1 MRSLEQALY
10 DHELLTLRVI
20 GEWWELDLTGMDKRS
35 AVEALAAA
43 LAKLDL
49 QQEMIFLPPEEGAAI
64 NDLVAQGGRAAVAAF
79 SRNHGDVRMMGPGR
93 MEREEPW
100 LDPVSA
106 TEALWYRGFVY
117 RGFDEAAEEVLEF
130 YYLPVE
136 LLAGFPQEESGA
148 SIQPELSMRP
158 IDGTPERW
166 REAVS
171 DAVDDLTALLAVAQ
185 QMTLQNGK
193 QTDIDRLLLN
203 PDPERRSML
212 LTLASEMGLVRKSNG
227 RLRPTRAAIVWL
239 KQSRDEQL
247 CALADAWS
255 NSDWND
261 LCHTPGLQCEGE
273 NWHNDPILARTAL
286 LDALPRVPGWYL
298 LADLVTTIKQVDPD
312 FQRPDGNYDTWY
324 IRDADNEGYL
334 AGFDAWDDV
343 EGRLIRFLVRSPLF
357 WLGMVEV
364 ADAGQLE
371 QTAFR
376 LTELALNWL
385 SGDPPAR
392 DELQVPLVVQ
402 QDGIILVPQNA
413 DRYHRFQVAR
423 ISEAQRIENGRPFRY
438 RLSPGSLAFAREQGI
453 KSERL
458 LQFLA
463 QASGRALPKSIQRA
477 VERWEER
484 GVEARIESV
493 TVLRVNDESI
503 LETLRMNPRTRDY
516 LGESLGDLAVVIK
529 PGLWEEFCAA
539 TAQLG
544 LFLET
549 ER

>member
-20 GEWWELDLTGMDKRS
+20 GERWDLDLTGMDKRG
-35 AVEALAAA
+35 AVEALAVA
-43 LAKLDL
+43 LAKVDL
-49 QQEMIFLPPEEGAAI
+49 QQEMIFLPPEEVAAI
-64 NDLVAQGGRAAVAAF
+64 NDLVAQGGRAPVAAF
-79 SRNHGDVRMMGPGR
+79 SRNHGDVRLMGPGR

-130 YYLPVE
+130 YYLPIE
-136 LLAGFPQEESGA
+136 LLARFPQLEVA
-148 SIQPELSMRP
+148 TPNQPELSMKP
-158 IDGTPERW
+158 LDGTPERW
-166 REAVS
+166 REAVT
-171 DAVDDLTALLAVAQ
+171 DAVDDLAALLAVAQ
-185 QMTLQNGK
+185 QMTLQKGK
-193 QTDIDRLLLN
+193 QTVLDRLLLKSD
-203 PDPERRSML
+203 PDRRSML
-212 LTLASEMGLVRKSNG
+212 LTLASEMGLVRQSNG
-227 RLRPTRAAIVWL
+227 RLRPTRAAVAWL
-239 KQSRDEQL
+239 KQSRDAQL

-273 NWHNDPILARTAL
+273 NWHNDPILARSAL
-286 LDALPRVPGWYL
+286 LDALPRTPGWYHL
-298 LADLVTTIKQVDPD
+298 TDLVITIKQVDPD

-324 IRDADNEGYL
+324 IRDASNEGYL
-334 AGFDAWDDV
+334 AGFDAWDHV
-343 EGRLIRFLVRSPLF
+343 EGRLIRFLVNGPLF

-364 ADAGQLE
+364 ADAGQPE

-376 LTELALNWL
+376 LTDRALNWL
-385 SGDPPAR
+385 TGDPPAQ
-392 DELQVPLVVQ
+392 DELRVPIVVQ

-413 DRYHRFQVAR
+413 ERYHRFQVAR
-423 ISEAQRIENGRPFRY
+423 ISEAQPIEDGRPFRY

-463 QASGRALPKSIQRA
+463 QTSGRALPKSIQRA
-477 VERWEER
+477 VTRWEER
-484 GVEARIESV
+484 GVEAPIESV

-503 LETLRMNPRTRDY
+503 LETLRTNPRTRDY
-516 LGESLGDLAVVIK
+516 LGESLGALAVVIK
-529 PGLWEEFCAA
+529 PGLWQEFCAA

-544 LFLET
+544 LLLES
-549 ER
+549 EI

>member
-35 AVEALAAA
+35 AVEALAAT

-79 SRNHGDVRMMGPGR
+79 SRSHGDVRMMGPGR

-227 RLRPTRAAIVWL
+227 RLRPTRAAIIWL

-247 CALADAWS
+247 CALADTWS

-286 LDALPRVPGWYL
+286 LDALPRKPGWYL

-324 IRDADNEGYL
+324 IRDAENEGYL

-376 LTELALNWL
+376 LTERALNWL

-392 DELQVPLVVQ
+392 DELQMPLVVQ

-413 DRYHRFQVAR
+413 NRYHRFQVAR
-423 ISEAQRIENGRPFRY
+423 ISDAQRIENGRPFRY
-438 RLSPGSLAFAREQGI
+438 RLSPGSLARAREQGI